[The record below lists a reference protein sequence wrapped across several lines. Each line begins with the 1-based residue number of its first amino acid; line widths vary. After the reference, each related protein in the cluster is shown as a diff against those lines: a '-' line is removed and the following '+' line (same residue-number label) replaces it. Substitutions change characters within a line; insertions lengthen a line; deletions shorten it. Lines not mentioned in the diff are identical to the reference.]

1 MNQKK
6 IGNFISTIRK
16 EKNMTQKD
24 LSEKLNVSIN
34 AVSKW
39 ERGICLMDISLLKPL
54 SELLE
59 ISIIEI
65 INGEKL
71 NKNELTNEM
80 IEKTINYY
88 EKKIIE
94 NKKKKCKI
102 FFWSLIIILLLSLLT
117 YKVILLYNIKSIEN
131 NITEYID
138 FSGEENYHESSI
150 HILKKDVD
158 NYYTFKDMKI
168 KNIFE
173 NNIEKHINKYVESY
187 VFLDDKTISLE
198 IVVDDNNM
206 LDELDNTNLVKYMY
220 KNNLNNDRELYK
232 FLSKF
237 EFSKVSL
244 FNSIVSL
251 KEYLNKLVFY
261 NLYSFTFD
269 DYYDIS
275 GSFDGNIIINDDII
289 IYELKAYY
297 NKYKI
302 MFKGYNFDETLKIIE
317 TINFVE

>member
-102 FFWSLIIILLLSLLT
+102 FFWGLIIILLLSLLT

-138 FSGEENYHESSI
+138 YLGGSLCVI
-150 HILKKDVD
+150 
-158 NYYTFKDMKI
+158 
-168 KNIFE
+168 IFL
-173 NNIEKHINKYVESY
+173 I
-187 VFLDDKTISLE
+187 
-198 IVVDDNNM
+198 
-206 LDELDNTNLVKYMY
+206 
-220 KNNLNNDRELYK
+220 
-232 FLSKF
+232 
-237 EFSKVSL
+237 
-244 FNSIVSL
+244 
-251 KEYLNKLVFY
+251 
-261 NLYSFTFD
+261 
-269 DYYDIS
+269 
-275 GSFDGNIIINDDII
+275 
-289 IYELKAYY
+289 
-297 NKYKI
+297 
-302 MFKGYNFDETLKIIE
+302 
-317 TINFVE
+317 